1 MKKGNVKLK
10 KTNYKFY
17 VFILIGSLLVMRL
30 SNIECIQLFH
40 EDNFIYE
47 LGLDIIFVGIAIL
60 ILSKTEGFKKK
71 LLDKE

>member
-1 MKKGNVKLK
+1 MK
-10 KTNYKFY
+10 
-17 VFILIGSLLVMRL
+17 L

-40 EDNFIYE
+40 EDNSIYE